1 MQSPCSRSPRKANRG
16 QQPIPHRPFVRPS
29 LVSIAVAICLVAG
42 CEQRPAP
49 ASPLD
54 RALNGFW
61 MGNFSQARTHLDEFL
76 AENPQRCVALELQTQ
91 LPENNL
97 SARLA
102 HHERYWS
109 LCDDRHDVEYVG
121 LLILAGNWEKAC
133 DLASPPA
140 TGAMAALAVEAC
152 VDTSPEAR
160 LESTTEFLQQYPN
173 TAGLLSLRAYALSDL
188 GRTPE
193 AIESAVS
200 AMRHGDFSESH
211 LYRVR
216 GLLQR
221 TPYDHWL
228 TADAVG
234 VLLNPPSSAKQTR
247 KVEAFHA
254 VLSRLSADGFKIPW
268 HWRIQ
273 TANRSTAMLDAT
285 HCQLSEECAT
295 WLDLLDPVDWPA
307 IVSRGL
313 SFRRANPEYILRKI
327 YQQPW
332 EAVGSVGEDLANAG
346 LDRYSRAAVLHFAR
360 GLSREA
366 KEPDDAVMLYLHA
379 IDLAPWETAWR
390 NRAADLL
397 ERRGRTNKARQVR
410 RGQE

>member
-1 MQSPCSRSPRKANRG
+1 MLGESSFLLLR
-16 QQPIPHRPFVRPS
+16 HRPFVLPS
-29 LVSIAVAICLVAG
+29 LISIAVTFCLIAG

-49 ASPLD
+49 ASSLD
-54 RALNGFW
+54 RALNGYW
-61 MGNFSQARTHLDEFL
+61 MGNFSQSRTHLDEFL
-76 AENPQRCVALELQTQ
+76 TENPERCVALELQTQ
-91 LPENNL
+91 LPESNL

-102 HHERYWS
+102 HHERYRS

-121 LLILAGNWEKAC
+121 LLILAGVWEKAC

-152 VDTSPEAR
+152 VDASPEAR
-160 LESTTEFLQQYPN
+160 LESTTGFLHQYPD

-188 GRTPE
+188 GKTSE
-193 AIESAVS
+193 AIETAIS

-216 GLLQR
+216 GMLQR

-228 TADAVG
+228 SADAVS
-234 VLLNPPSSAKQTR
+234 VLLNPPASAEQTR

-273 TANRSTAMLDAT
+273 TANRSTAMLDAA
-285 HCQLSEECAT
+285 HCQSSEECAT

-307 IVSRGL
+307 VVSRGL
-313 SFRRANPEYILRKI
+313 SFRRANPEFILRKI
-327 YQQPW
+327 HQQPW
-332 EAVGSVGEDLANAG
+332 NAVGRVGEELAEAG

-360 GLSREA
+360 GLAREA
-366 KEPDDAVMLYLHA
+366 TKPDDAVKFYLHA

-397 ERRGRTNKARQVR
+397 ERRGHTKRALRVR
-410 RGQE
+410 RGPE

>member
-1 MQSPCSRSPRKANRG
+1 
-16 QQPIPHRPFVRPS
+16 
-29 LVSIAVAICLVAG
+29 
-42 CEQRPAP
+42 
-49 ASPLD
+49 
-54 RALNGFW
+54 
-61 MGNFSQARTHLDEFL
+61 MGNLSQSRTHLDEFL
-76 AENPQRCVALELQTQ
+76 AENPEECVALELQTQ

-102 HHERYWS
+102 YHERYRS
-109 LCDDRHDVEYVG
+109 QCDDRHDVKYVG
-121 LLILAGNWEKAC
+121 LLILAGNWKEAC

-140 TGAMAALAVEAC
+140 TDTMAALTVEAC

-160 LESTTEFLQQYPN
+160 LESTTDFLRQYPD
-173 TAGLLSLRAYALSDL
+173 TAALLSMRANALSDL
-188 GRTPE
+188 GRTGE
-193 AIESAVS
+193 AIESAIS

-211 LYRVR
+211 LYRVHR
-216 GLLQR
+216 LLQR

-228 TADAVG
+228 TADAVS
-234 VLLNPPSSAKQTR
+234 VLLNPPASAEQTR
-247 KVEAFHA
+247 KVKAFHA

-273 TANRSTAMLDAT
+273 TANRSTAMLDAA
-285 HCQLSEECAT
+285 HCQSSEECAT
-295 WLDLLDPVDWPA
+295 WLDVLDPVDWPA

-332 EAVGSVGEDLANAG
+332 EAVGNVGEELADAE
-346 LDRYSRAAVLHFAR
+346 LDRYSHAAVLHFAR

-366 KEPDDAVMLYLHA
+366 TEPNDAIELYLHA

-390 NRAADLL
+390 NQAADLL
-397 ERRGRTNKARQVR
+397 ERRGHANKAQQVR
-410 RGQE
+410 GGRE